1 MERIQPAS
9 GALADAY
16 IAGCRVGELRLQ
28 RCGSCGIYQF
38 YPRIICGSCL
48 SDELEWSAASGRG
61 EIRSFTVVRRPI
73 SKAYEAPYVVA
84 LIKLEEGPTLM
95 SHIVDCAPE
104 AVAVGLPVQVQF
116 AAWSENVTLPV
127 FTLDSQ
133 RGSSS

>member
-1 MERIQPAS
+1 MDRIQPAS

-28 RCGSCGIYQF
+28 RCGHCGIHQF
-38 YPRIICGSCL
+38 YPRIMCGSCL
-48 SDELEWSAASGRG
+48 SDDLEWAAASGRG
-61 EIRSFTVVRRPI
+61 EILSFTVVRRPI
-73 SKAYEAPYVVA
+73 SKAYEAPYVIA

-95 SHIVDCAPE
+95 SHVVDCASE
-104 AVAVGLPVQVQF
+104 AVAVGLAVRVKF
-116 AAWSENVTLPV
+116 ARWSESVTLPV

>member
-28 RCGSCGIYQF
+28 RCGHCGTHQF
-38 YPRIICGSCL
+38 YPRIMCGSCL
-48 SDELEWSAASGRG
+48 SDDLEWAAASGRG
-61 EIRSFTVVRRPI
+61 EILSFTVVRRPI

-95 SHIVDCAPE
+95 SHVVGCASE
-104 AVAVGLPVQVQF
+104 AVAVGLTVRVKF
-116 AAWSENVTLPV
+116 ARWSESITLPV

-133 RGSSS
+133 R